1 MHEVANP
8 YSCENCPLQSRPGL
22 RPLEPQQL
30 AYMGEFKEGEIA
42 LEGGESLLEQGE
54 EGSRLYTLIEGVLIR
69 FP

>member
-42 LEGGESLLEQGE
+42 LEGGESLLE
-54 EGSRLYTLIEGVLIR
+54 
-69 FP
+69 